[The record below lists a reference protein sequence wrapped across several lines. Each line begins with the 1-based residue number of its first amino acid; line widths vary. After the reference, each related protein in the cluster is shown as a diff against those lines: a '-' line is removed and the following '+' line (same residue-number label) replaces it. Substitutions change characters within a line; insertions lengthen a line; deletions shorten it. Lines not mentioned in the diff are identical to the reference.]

1 MLIHSVNNCCLF
13 EWNLKNYCAMLAL
26 VYFYKNNK
34 AYNRFHF
41 CSYFII
47 FQFKT
52 QNHNLS

>member
-1 MLIHSVNNCCLF
+1 
-13 EWNLKNYCAMLAL
+13 MLAL

-52 QNHNLS
+52 QNHNLSWDVHSEKISYQC